1 MEKGVILSK
10 INQIHK
16 KQVSHFLTP
25 VKFKGKRKRHDNKI
39 GVTRDVTG
47 KWRMGRRIRK
57 GNRG

>member
-25 VKFKGKRKRHDNKI
+25 VKFKGKRKDMIIK
-39 GVTRDVTG
+39 
-47 KWRMGRRIRK
+47 
-57 GNRG
+57 